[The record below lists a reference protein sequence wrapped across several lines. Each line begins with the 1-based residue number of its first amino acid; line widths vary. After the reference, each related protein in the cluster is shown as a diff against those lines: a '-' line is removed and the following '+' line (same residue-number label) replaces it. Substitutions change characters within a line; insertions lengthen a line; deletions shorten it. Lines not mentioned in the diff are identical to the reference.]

1 MELRVGS
8 WNVEGRL
15 SDSGV
20 TNRGKPSQIVAAIKK
35 LDADILVL
43 LEAHSEDSIDNLT
56 CRKQLNDMGYY
67 LKSVNYQDDMTSR
80 KDTYAKQLSLILLS
94 KLPIDKFEI
103 IRLGDF
109 RNAFVAIIH
118 NDKANWSLRVI
129 GLHLD
134 DRLESTRLKQIAD
147 LSNVI
152 NQSSLPTVVMGD
164 FNAMHGDDLWPAK
177 FLNSKFIHKLSGVI
191 LPKISKK
198 AVGMASG
205 DTLHMLQARTN
216 LRDADMQHKPTTT
229 PKMRGLEWMPSIRLI
244 QIDHIFLSSNIQ
256 VEQFQIAPDAGADHR
271 AITAI
276 LQLSDTLNDIATSV
290 Q

>member
-1 MELRVGS
+1 MELRIGS

-20 TNRGKPSQIVAAIKK
+20 TNRGKPSHIIAAIKK
-35 LDADILVL
+35 LNVDILVL
-43 LEAHSEDSIDNLT
+43 LEAHSEDSIDNLA
-56 CRKQLNDMGYY
+56 CHKQLNDMGYY
-67 LKSVNYQDDMTSR
+67 LKSVNYQDDMASR
-80 KDTYAKQLSLILLS
+80 KDTYVKQLSLVLLS

-118 NDKANWSLRVI
+118 DNKASQSLRVI

-134 DRLESTRLKQIAD
+134 DRLESTRLKQIVD
-147 LSNVI
+147 LSNIV
-152 NQSSLPTVVMGD
+152 NRSSLPTVVMGD

-177 FLNSKFIHKLSGVI
+177 FLNSKFIHKLSSSI
-191 LPKISKK
+191 LPKISER
-198 AVGMASG
+198 AVEMASG
-205 DTLHMLQARTN
+205 DTLRMLQTRTN
-216 LRDADMQHKPTTT
+216 LRDADIQHKPTTT

-256 VEQFQIAPDAGADHR
+256 VKKFQIAPDGGADHR
-271 AITAI
+271 AITSI
-276 LQLSDTLNDIATSV
+276 LQLSDTLDDIATSV